1 VRKLIACTS
10 VPKEWMDELD
20 ALARQENTTLA
31 DVLRE
36 LIDRALH
43 GQRAQAA
50 PAPQQGSAG
59 TAQPAEE
66 QAAHRNNLRF
76 HFSVDLTPSLYQ
88 ILTEAAESLGVSR
101 SELVRRAVAAGLEYA
116 KSTGRVPPCPYAY
129 AHERKVSF
137 TANLTASLTREVDDI
152 LSELGKGNRSHFI
165 RRSVCYYITSVMK
178 QGGEVRA

>member
-1 VRKLIACTS
+1 MEEI
-10 VPKEWMDELD
+10 D
-20 ALARQENTTLA
+20 ALARQEDTTLA

-36 LIDRALH
+36 LIDRGLH

-76 HFSVDLTPSLYQ
+76 HFNVDLTPSLYQ
-88 ILTEAAESLGVSR
+88 TLTEAAESLGVAR
-101 SELVRRAVAAGLEYA
+101 SVLVRRALAAGLEYV
-116 KSTGRVPPCPYAY
+116 KSTGRLPPCPYKLSG
-129 AHERKVSF
+129 ERKVAY
-137 TANLTASLTREVDDI
+137 TANLAASLLREIDDT
-152 LSELGKGNRSHFI
+152 LSRLGKGNRSHFI

-178 QGGEVRA
+178 QGGEAGA